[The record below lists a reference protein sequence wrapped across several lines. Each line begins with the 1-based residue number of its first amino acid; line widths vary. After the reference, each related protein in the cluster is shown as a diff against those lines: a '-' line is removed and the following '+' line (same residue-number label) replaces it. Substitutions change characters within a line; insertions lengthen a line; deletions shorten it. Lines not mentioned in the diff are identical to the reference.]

1 MFATILVIE
10 GHTALCGALRRW
22 LEIRF
27 PDCHLV
33 EATSV
38 TKAVSVDQARPPEVI
53 IMDMGLS
60 EISYFEALEQIKTVA
75 PAAQVVILTNY
86 EEEEVQCTLATAN
99 EASIYFLWKN
109 NMLTE
114 LEPILATLLLLTQN
128 GVTSKFVVALPGKG

>member
-1 MFATILVIE
+1 MSATILVIE
-10 GHTALCGALRRW
+10 GHTVLRGALQRW

-38 TKAVSVDQARPPEVI
+38 TKAILMAQARPPEVI
-53 IMDMGLS
+53 IMDIGLS
-60 EISYFEALEQIKTVA
+60 EMSYFEALEQIKTVA
-75 PAAQVVILTNY
+75 PAPQIVVLTNY

-114 LEPILATLLLLTQN
+114 LEPILAALLLPRQN
-128 GVTSKFVVALPGKG
+128 GVTSKFSVALPGMG

>member
-10 GHTALCGALRRW
+10 GHAALRGALRRW

-38 TKAVSVDQARPPEVI
+38 TKAILMAQARPPEVI
-53 IMDMGLS
+53 IMDIGLS
-60 EISYFEALEQIKTVA
+60 EMGYLEALEQIKTVA
-75 PAAQVVILTNY
+75 PAPQMVVLTNY

-99 EASIYFLWKN
+99 EKSIYFLWKN

-114 LEPILATLLLLTQN
+114 LEPILAALLLPRQN
-128 GVTSKFVVALPGKG
+128 GVTSKFAVALPGMG